1 MTETPGITGHWDI
14 DPSHSRLGFSTR
26 HAMVSRVRGA
36 FNDVSGSADIAD
48 DLADSK
54 AEVIIQTASVDTR
67 SEGRDEHLRSADF
80 FDVETYPEIRFVSSA
95 IDEVDEGSYIVTG
108 ELTIRDMTKTVSIP
122 LELIGVESDPF
133 GNLRAGLEGS
143 RRIDRKD
150 WGVTWNT
157 KLDSGG
163 VLVSDKITLEFELS
177 LIKNLAEAAPA
188 DSSET
193 AVENEA
199 STEAPAP
206 STEATSAPEAP
217 ESVTPAADETETAP
231 PAPKAPESAASVAPK
246 AESAGSEFPPPPPV
260 KPAETHADM
269 PAEKASEAKQS
280 GDQSSGSAFGKLFG
294 LR

>member
-1 MTETPGITGHWDI
+1 MTENPGIIGHWDI

-36 FNDVSGSADIAD
+36 FNDVTGSADIAE
-48 DLADSK
+48 DLSDST
-54 AEVIIQTASVDTR
+54 ATVIIETASVDTR
-67 SEGRDEHLRSADF
+67 STDRDNHLRSADF

-108 ELTIRDMTKTVSIP
+108 ELTIRDMTKTVSVP
-122 LELIGVESDPF
+122 LELIGVDTDPF

-188 DSSET
+188 ESADTTAQDEAPTEAPESENQDRT
-193 AVENEA
+193 EA
-199 STEAPAP
+199 RAAAAETPEPVTESPKPVTEAPAEP
-206 STEATSAPEAP
+206 SEPRTEAAPASAPG
-217 ESVTPAADETETAP
+217 TRHRG
-231 PAPKAPESAASVAPK
+231 
-246 AESAGSEFPPPPPV
+246 GSRP
-260 KPAETHADM
+260 
-269 PAEKASEAKQS
+269 
-280 GDQSSGSAFGKLFG
+280 
-294 LR
+294 